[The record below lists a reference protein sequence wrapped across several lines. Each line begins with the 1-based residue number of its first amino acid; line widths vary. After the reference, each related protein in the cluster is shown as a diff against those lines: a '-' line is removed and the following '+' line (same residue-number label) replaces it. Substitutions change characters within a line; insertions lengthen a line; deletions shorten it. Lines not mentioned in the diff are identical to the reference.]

1 MHRTLSA
8 GVAINFHI
16 HEEPL
21 SGLPRQ
27 SRVQVADMESIPQ

>member
-8 GVAINFHI
+8 GVAIQFRL

-27 SRVQVADMESIPQ
+27 PTVRVADTESIPQ